1 MRILARQLC
10 AAALFAAAFGLAI
23 DTGAQGRNGG
33 STAPSGGTLGG
44 GASGAANR
52 GGAGG
57 VSNPSPGGEPASI
70 GGPQQSS
77 GPQGTEASRTGYMGG
92 RETTPVPP
100 PPLPPGPT
108 ITTLVET
115 RFGDCA
121 ARATGADMD
130 RISTV
135 AQYLSHPAQAQA
147 GSTARYLL
155 ADLREELAKPRPD
168 LTLAGTYLGIA
179 SAMPVTPA
187 LVADVG
193 NSLCAPV
200 SEHAAQTIARVAEAQ
215 RRKLTRGR

>member
-1 MRILARQLC
+1 MRNLARRLST
-10 AAALFAAAFGLAI
+10 AALVVAAIALAFDA
-23 DTGAQGRNGG
+23 GAQGRNGAPTG
-33 STAPSGGTLGG
+33 PSGGTLGG
-44 GASGAANR
+44 GVSGAANR

-57 VSNPSPGGEPASI
+57 VSNPSPGGDPASI

-77 GPQGTEASRTGYMGG
+77 GPQGTEASRPGYLGG
-92 RETTPVPP
+92 RETSPVTP
-100 PPLPPGPT
+100 PPLPPGTT
-108 ITTLVET
+108 ISTLVET
-115 RFGDCA
+115 RFGECSA
-121 ARATGADMD
+121 HGGGTNMD
-130 RISTV
+130 RIETV
-135 AQYLSHPAQAQA
+135 AQYLSHPEQASA

-155 ADLREELAKPRPD
+155 ADLREELAKPEPD

>member
-1 MRILARQLC
+1 MAAL
-10 AAALFAAAFGLAI
+10 AAALLALAAVDAA
-23 DTGAQGRNGG
+23 AQGRNGG
-33 STAPSGGTLGG
+33 SSGPSGGSLGG
-44 GASGAANR
+44 GVSGAANR

-70 GGPQQSS
+70 EGPQQSS
-77 GPQGTEASRTGYMGG
+77 GPRGSEASRTGYMGG
-92 RETTPVPP
+92 RETTAVTP
-100 PPLPPGPT
+100 PPLLPGTT

-121 ARATGADMD
+121 ARVPTANMD
-130 RISTV
+130 RVGTV
-135 AQYLSHPAQAQA
+135 AQYLAHPAQAQSS
-147 GSTARYLL
+147 STARYLL
-155 ADLREELAKPRPD
+155 ADLQEELTKPKPD

-215 RRKLTRGR
+215 RHKLARDR

>member
-1 MRILARQLC
+1 MRNLASRLC
-10 AAALFAAAFGLAI
+10 AATLVTAAIGLAF
-23 DTGAQGRNGG
+23 DAGAQGRNGG
-33 STAPSGGTLGG
+33 PTGPSGATLGG
-44 GASGAANR
+44 GVSGAANR

-57 VSNPSPGGEPASI
+57 VSNPSPGGDPASI

-77 GPQGTEASRTGYMGG
+77 GPQGAEASRPGYMGG
-92 RETTPVPP
+92 RETTPVTP
-100 PPLPPGPT
+100 PPLPPGTT
-108 ITTLVET
+108 ISTLVEN

-121 ARATGADMD
+121 ARAMGANMD

-155 ADLREELAKPRPD
+155 ADLQEELAKPKPD

-179 SAMPVTPA
+179 SAMPLTPA